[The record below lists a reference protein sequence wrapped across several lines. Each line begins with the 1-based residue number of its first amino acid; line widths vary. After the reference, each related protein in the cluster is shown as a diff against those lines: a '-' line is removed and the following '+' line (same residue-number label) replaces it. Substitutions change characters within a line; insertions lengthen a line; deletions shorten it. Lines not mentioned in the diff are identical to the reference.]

1 MNRTVV
7 LLLTTIGIFF
17 LMPEKVDVD
26 FKLHK
31 RDVTIVAG
39 CLTVVSLLGSNR
51 SNYRRYQEI
60 KYHG

>member
-7 LLLTTIGIFF
+7 LLLTTIGILF

-26 FKLHK
+26 FKLNK

-39 CLTVVSLLGSNR
+39 CLTVVSLFNSNR
-51 SNYRRYQEI
+51 SRRY
-60 KYHG
+60 Y

>member
-51 SNYRRYQEI
+51 SSRRY
-60 KYHG
+60 Y

>member
-7 LLLTTIGIFF
+7 LLLATIGIYFA
-17 LMPEKVDVD
+17 MPEKVDID
-26 FKLHK
+26 FKLNK

-51 SNYRRYQEI
+51 SNYRRY
-60 KYHG
+60 

>member
-1 MNRTVV
+1 MNRTII

-17 LMPEKVDVD
+17 LMPEKVDID
-26 FKLHK
+26 FKLNK

-51 SNYRRYQEI
+51 TRRY
-60 KYHG
+60 Y